1 MENNQPKA
9 TPEQGVAEAQDIL
22 AKAKSN
28 SKKIIAVSVIVL
40 VCIVGILVWF
50 FVAKNGSAKADEAI
64 ARADAAASAND
75 STALVL
81 YKDAAQHGY
90 KSGNRARLE
99 VAMRLYQEG
108 KYEEAL
114 SYLKDAS
121 VDDKI
126 VAAGA
131 LTLEGDCYVNLK
143 KYDEAISAYGKAVS
157 KADKNPAIVP
167 VILIKEANVYRAQ
180 NNYAKEAEVLKNIID
195 NYPQFAASN
204 QADVRKLYERAKASA
219 E

>member
-1 MENNQPKA
+1 MENNQPTA

>member
-1 MENNQPKA
+1 MENNQPTA

-28 SKKIIAVSVIVL
+28 SKKIIAVSVFVL

>member
-157 KADKNPAIVP
+157 KADKNPSIVP

>member
-28 SKKIIAVSVIVL
+28 SKKIIAVSVFVL
-40 VCIVGILVWF
+40 ACIVGILVWF
-50 FVAKNGSAKADEAI
+50 FVAKNGSTKADEAI

-157 KADKNPAIVP
+157 KADKNPSIVP

>member
-9 TPEQGVAEAQDIL
+9 TPEQGVEEAQDIL

-28 SKKIIAVSVIVL
+28 SKTIVAVSVMVL
-40 VCIVGILVWF
+40 ACIVGILVWF

-90 KSGNRARLE
+90 KSGNRARVE

-108 KYEEAL
+108 KYEEAI

-121 VDDKI
+121 LDDKI

-143 KYDEAISAYGKAVS
+143 KYDEALGAYGKAIS
-157 KADKNPAIVP
+157 KADKNPSVVP
-167 VILIKEANVYRAQ
+167 VILVKEANVYRAQ

-195 NYPQFAASN
+195 NYPQFAASS

>member
-114 SYLKDAS
+114 SYLKDTS

>member
-114 SYLKDAS
+114 SYLKDAN

>member
-1 MENNQPKA
+1 MENNQPTA

-108 KYEEAL
+108 NYEEAL

>member
-195 NYPQFAASN
+195 NSPQFAASN

>member
-126 VAAGA
+126 VAPGA

>member
-40 VCIVGILVWF
+40 ACIVGILVWF
-50 FVAKNGSAKADEAI
+50 FVAKNGSTKADEAI

-157 KADKNPAIVP
+157 KADKNPSIVP

>member
-108 KYEEAL
+108 NYEEAL

>member
-9 TPEQGVAEAQDIL
+9 TPEQGVEEAQDIL

-28 SKKIIAVSVIVL
+28 SKTIIAVSVIVL
-40 VCIVGILVWF
+40 ACIVGILVWF
-50 FVAKNGSAKADEAI
+50 FIAKNGSAKADEAI
-64 ARADAAASAND
+64 ARADAAASVND

-99 VAMRLYQEG
+99 VAMRLYQDG

-114 SYLKDAS
+114 TYLQDAS
-121 VDDKI
+121 IDDKV

-143 KYDEAISAYGKAVS
+143 KYDEAISAYGKAIS
-157 KADKNPAIVP
+157 KADKNPAVVP